1 VAQLAQ
7 VNVSLQRA
15 PMRHRTMAGFVAAFD
30 PVARLA
36 AESPGFVWH
45 HRSDTGHTVL
55 DDERRPQVVNLTVWR
70 DYPSLHEFVYR
81 SDHGRLLLRRTE
93 WFLPT
98 PQPSTALWWVADG
111 ERPMVE
117 QALARLRH
125 LREHGPTPQ
134 AFSLRRRFA
143 PDGQPEASSSP
154 SVSAARA
161 SRTTR
166 IASPGP

>member
-1 VAQLAQ
+1 MAQLAQ

-15 PMRHRTMAGFVAAFD
+15 PMRHRTMAGFVTAFD

-45 HRSDTGHTVL
+45 HRSDSGHTVL
-55 DDERRPQVVNLTVWR
+55 DEERRPQVVNLTVWR
-70 DYPSLHEFVYR
+70 DYRSLHEFVYR
-81 SDHGRLLLRRTE
+81 SAHGRLLLRRTE

-98 PQPSTALWWVADG
+98 PQPSTALWWVPDG
-111 ERPMVE
+111 ERPTVE

-134 AFSLRRRFA
+134 AFSLRRRFT
-143 PDGQPEASSSP
+143 PEGQPDESWSSSG
-154 SVSAARA
+154 SAASA

-166 IASPGP
+166 SASPEP

>member
-1 VAQLAQ
+1 MAELAQ

-45 HRSDTGHTVL
+45 NRSDTGHTVL
-55 DDERRPQVVNLTVWR
+55 DEERRPQVVNLTVWR
-70 DYPSLHEFVYR
+70 DYPSLHDFIYR

-98 PQPSTALWWVADG
+98 PQPSTALWWVRDG
-111 ERPMVE
+111 ERPTVD

-134 AFSLRRRFA
+134 AFSLRRRFS
-143 PDGQPEASSSP
+143 PDGQPEPVSA
-154 SVSAARA
+154 SAARA

-166 IASPGP
+166 MASPEP

>member
-1 VAQLAQ
+1 MAQLAQ

-45 HRSDTGHTVL
+45 LRSDTGHTAL
-55 DDERRPQVVNLTVWR
+55 DDERRPQVVNVTVWR
-70 DYPSLHEFVYR
+70 DYPSLHDFVYGG
-81 SDHGRLLLRRTE
+81 DHGRLLLRRSE

-111 ERPMVE
+111 EQPTVE

-134 AFSLRRRFA
+134 AFSLRHRFT
-143 PDGQPEASSSP
+143 PDGAPEG
-154 SVSAARA
+154 
-161 SRTTR
+161 
-166 IASPGP
+166 GPRGSEGGRG

>member
-1 VAQLAQ
+1 MAQLAQ

-111 ERPMVE
+111 ERPTVE

-166 IASPGP
+166 MASPEP

>member
-1 VAQLAQ
+1 MAQLAQ

-30 PVARLA
+30 PVSRLA
-36 AESPGFVWH
+36 AGSPGFVWH

-55 DDERRPQVVNLTVWR
+55 DEERRPQVVNLTVWR
-70 DYPSLHEFVYR
+70 DYPSLHDFVYR
-81 SDHGRLLLRRTE
+81 SDHGRLLLRRSE

-98 PQPSTALWWVADG
+98 PQPSTALWWVPDG
-111 ERPMVE
+111 ERPTVE

-134 AFSLRRRFA
+134 AFSLRRRFT
-143 PDGQPEASSSP
+143 PDGQPEPDSA
-154 SVSAARA
+154 SAARA

-166 IASPGP
+166 MASPEP